1 MTVQSPHDRFFR
13 ESFGRIE
20 VARNYLE
27 EYLPANLRRLL
38 DLTEMTLLDGSFI
51 DEEMKEHQT
60 DIIYQVRLHDGQMA
74 YIYFLFEHKSYP
86 DPQVAFQ
93 LLRYLVR
100 FWERQLK
107 DGQPL
112 APIIPLVI
120 YHGERLW
127 QVSTEFAALLT
138 VEEGLRPYLPNFHY
152 LLSDF
157 SHLSDEAIRGQ
168 IWLRVSLSVLRAIF
182 NPHLREEL
190 NDLVALMFQLS
201 TQRTGL
207 EYIRTILYY
216 LSRATEKITRQDLQ
230 QALLQQGAE
239 GKKLMNT
246 IAQEFI
252 QQGMQQGLQQGLQ
265 QGMEA
270 MRQNIIEL
278 LHLRLGVPET
288 MFQGQINQ
296 VNDLAD
302 LRLLVRRA
310 ATVDNV
316 AQFAQALAAL
326 QTAA

>member
-1 MTVQSPHDRFFR
+1 M
-13 ESFGRIE
+13 
-20 VARNYLE
+20 
-27 EYLPANLRRLL
+27 
-38 DLTEMTLLDGSFI
+38 
-51 DEEMKEHQT
+51 
-60 DIIYQVRLHDGQMA
+60 
-74 YIYFLFEHKSYP
+74 
-86 DPQVAFQ
+86 
-93 LLRYLVR
+93 
-100 FWERQLK
+100 
-107 DGQPL
+107 
-112 APIIPLVI
+112 
-120 YHGERLW
+120 
-127 QVSTEFAALLT
+127 
-138 VEEGLRPYLPNFHY
+138 
-152 LLSDF
+152 
-157 SHLSDEAIRGQ
+157 
-168 IWLRVSLSVLRAIF
+168 LRAIF

-190 NDLVALMFQLS
+190 NDLVTLMFQLS
-201 TQRTGL
+201 AQRTGL

-230 QALLQQGAE
+230 HALLQQGAE

-252 QQGMQQGLQQGLQ
+252 QQGMQQGIQQGLQ

-270 MRQNIIEL
+270 MRQNIVEL

-288 MFQGQINQ
+288 TFQTQLNQ